1 MTKLINLIK
10 RLNITN
16 RKAFKVLLIEWINN
30 EILDNDC
37 IKLLWAWFTKSI
49 IISHEDR
56 LIVALLLSFLAWYK

>member
-1 MTKLINLIK
+1 MTRLINLIK

-37 IKLLWAWFTKSI
+37 IMLLWAWFKKSI